1 MSNPS
6 SVQVIFNAEHVVR
19 IRVLMLTTALRP
31 FEGIADLYMV
41 DPDGFVIRKWNSKGR
56 LESEQGVLPMY
67 LVNLVR
73 SVEHPKSSQIVNPTK
88 VFEPMRHRVRAMSN
102 EQT

>member
-1 MSNPS
+1 MSKHNS
-6 SVQVIFNAEHVVR
+6 LSVQVIFNAEHVVR

-56 LESEQGVLPMY
+56 FESVQGVSPKY
-67 LVNLVR
+67 LVDLGR
-73 SVEHPKSSQIVNPTK
+73 SP
-88 VFEPMRHRVRAMSN
+88 
-102 EQT
+102 